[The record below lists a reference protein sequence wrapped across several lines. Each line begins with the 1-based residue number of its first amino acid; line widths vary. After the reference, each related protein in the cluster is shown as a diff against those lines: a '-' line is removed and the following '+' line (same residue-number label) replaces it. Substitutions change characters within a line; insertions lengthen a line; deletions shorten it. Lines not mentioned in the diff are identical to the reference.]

1 VGHRKLSHASRAA
14 LISASVSSVKSRSS
28 PMPPHEMD
36 RGHMA
41 RIVYTPLRIGS
52 LDFGVKNAVKMLPV
66 ALRET
71 TFYRRLPEECR
82 KE

>member
-1 VGHRKLSHASRAA
+1 
-14 LISASVSSVKSRSS
+14 
-28 PMPPHEMD
+28 
-36 RGHMA
+36 MA

-71 TFYRRLPEECR
+71 TLYRRLPEECR